1 MYLYLVQ
8 QLARQRDDEINRAVK
23 YAHHRRQ
30 LRRRDRHPRG
40 GWKSRVQWR
49 RTRAVEVI
57 N

>member
-8 QLARQRDDEINRAVK
+8 QLARQRDDEINRAIK
-23 YAHHRRQ
+23 YAYHRRQ
-30 LRRRDRHPRG
+30 GRRRDHPRR

-49 RTRAVEVI
+49 RIRAVEVI